1 MGSEPGDSRHQPDGH
16 RLDPVPAVL
25 ASAEWSSLERGIIQR
40 AELLDLIAIDLYG
53 PRNLIARGLLPPEV
67 VFGHPGFVRA
77 CDGQALPG
85 GRQVFNYAADLVH
98 GPDGSWQVLADQT
111 QSPSGAGYALENRVV
126 TSRVFPSLYR
136 EAQVHRL
143 APFFRSLRSAL
154 QAMAPPGTNG
164 DPRIVVL
171 TAHGRTVE

>member
-1 MGSEPGDSRHQPDGH
+1 MGSEPGDARHQPTGH

-53 PRNLIARGLLPPEV
+53 PPESHRPRLAAPAV

-85 GRQVFNYAADLVH
+85 GRQLFNYAADLVH
-98 GPDGSWQVLADQT
+98 GPDDSA
-111 QSPSGAGYALENRVV
+111 S
-126 TSRVFPSLYR
+126 TS
-136 EAQVHRL
+136 A
-143 APFFRSLRSAL
+143 
-154 QAMAPPGTNG
+154 
-164 DPRIVVL
+164 
-171 TAHGRTVE
+171 GRTLAQRARPGQCWRDFRTW